1 METISQYP
9 ELMSAM
15 KHYNDNN
22 SFEKVIWSNFLA
34 MFEGN
39 ALRTVPGQ

>member
-22 SFEKVIWSNFLA
+22 SFEKVIWLILSKKVW
-34 MFEGN
+34 G
-39 ALRTVPGQ
+39 